1 VLGFYSDLL
10 LIFFEN
16 VVCEDVICC
25 NFVPLI
31 GLIVKLLNKLDM
43 KIMRTLIVALQLIG
57 GAANAWAQPHA
68 AGYVRPHSEVEVEA
82 KAEGIETDVK
92 EMATVPVLI
101 QSNNS
106 TLRITGA
113 EDGMPVSIYTI
124 SGQLLGTTVV
134 RGNEATVSTNL
145 HDGIAIVKMGNRAV
159 KVLVK

>member
-1 VLGFYSDLL
+1 
-10 LIFFEN
+10 
-16 VVCEDVICC
+16 
-25 NFVPLI
+25 
-31 GLIVKLLNKLDM
+31 
-43 KIMRTLIVALQLIG
+43 MRTLIVALQLIG

-68 AGYVRPHSEVEVEA
+68 AGYVRPHSEVEA

-92 EMATVPVLI
+92 EMATIPVLI
-101 QSNNS
+101 QSNNG